1 MKYGLCMIG
10 GVALLQLDTWILQ
23 TMWVGLAGAGL
34 MIYSMYLGI
43 TEKEN

>member
-1 MKYGLCMIG
+1 MVVGIF
-10 GVALLQLDTWILQ
+10 LLQLDTWILQ

-34 MIYSMYLGI
+34 MIYSMYLGV